1 MENKKYT
8 KADIVADL
16 KNLGVKEGDILNVK
30 VSFKSI
36 GEIEGGVETFVEALL
51 EAVGK
56 SGTIVSDAFVKAKP
70 MIPFFKRA
78 RKLSLPNAP
87 SYAGIIANTM
97 IKHEGSKRSPHPI
110 QKFVAIGKMADIVLK
125 HDVNSRPYSTLH
137 DMCLLGA
144 KNLRV
149 GPPEKVVGVGTTHVA
164 IDLLG
169 YRQNVIKCGVD
180 YLDDNNRKKTFVGNW
195 PSGCKRAFNELLP
208 VYRNKGA
215 VIAESKIGNAPG
227 MLTEMASTLKL
238 EMELGAENPNF
249 IFCKHPG
256 CYKCRLTWKHSKGN
270 LLKVIMANIKAKNF
284 KNIASVLYISIFKNY
299 QPGK

>member
-1 MENKKYT
+1 MENKKFT

-16 KNLGVKEGDILNVK
+16 KKLGVKEGDILNVK

-36 GEIEGGVETFVEALL
+36 GEIDGGVQTFVEALL
-51 EAVGK
+51 DAVGE

-70 MIPFFKRA
+70 MIPFSKSA

-97 IKHEGSKRSPHPI
+97 IKYPGSKRSPHPI
-110 QKFVAIGKMADIVLK
+110 QKFVAIGQKADIVLK
-125 HDVNSRPYSTLH
+125 HDINSKPYSTLH
-137 DMCLLGA
+137 EMCLLGA

-149 GPPEKVVGVGTTHVA
+149 GPPDKVVGVGTTHVA

-169 YRQNVIKCGVD
+169 YQQNMIRCGVD
-180 YLDDNNRKKTFVGNW
+180 YIDNNQKKTFVVNW

-208 VYRNKGA
+208 VYKNMGA
-215 VIAESKIGNAPG
+215 LIGESNIGNAPG
-227 MLTEMASTLKL
+227 MLTDMASTLKI
-238 EMELGAENPNF
+238 EMQLGAETPNF
-249 IFCKHPG
+249 ILCKHPG
-256 CYKCRLTWKHSKGN
+256 CYKCRLTWKHSEGKMLN
-270 LLKVIMANIKAKNF
+270 VIMANVKAKNF
-284 KNIASVLYISIFKNY
+284 KNIASILYLSIFKNY